1 MREFESRNALRADW
15 LKLRGCLHDP
25 TTRLPVLAAVLD
37 DVRRRVE
44 GGEPIGL
51 IYLDLS
57 GEGEAE
63 VTSGWQAHDRA
74 LAKVADLLRASR
86 ESWLDEQDALA
97 VVGVRSDELLLFL
110 GLGDGADEATTRLE
124 RLQSVHK
131 TLVEAIRASLDELS
145 AVDATFTPTLLSASL
160 ELRTEPTVRI
170 ERSIYGSLGR
180 ARDICRKESLERQS
194 GRLQE
199 LRRMLASGEI
209 VIRYQPIVSLRSGL
223 VHGFEALSSARSNEI
238 FENPEML
245 FSFAEESD
253 AIIDLERLC
262 RSQALARLEPLRQAA
277 GGKLFLNCSVHAF
290 ADPRLLDDLIVQAAA
305 AGLRA
310 SDLVLEITER
320 TAIKEWQHF
329 QQTLGEIRRK
339 GLQIAIDDMGSGYSS
354 LRAVGEIQP
363 DYLKFDCSLIHGI
376 HLSPIKRD
384 LFETLVT
391 LARKIGAQA
400 IAEGIEIPEEFE
412 TVRAL
417 GVDLGQGYLFARPAP
432 PGEPPRIHFPR

>member
-1 MREFESRNALRADW
+1 MRETDSRHALRADW

-110 GLGDGADEATTRLE
+110 GLGDGADEAAARQE

-145 AVDATFTPTLLSASL
+145 AVDATFTPTLLSAGL

-320 TAIKEWQHF
+320 TAIKEWQRF

-400 IAEGIEIPEEFE
+400 IAEGIEISEEFE

-432 PGEPPRIHFPR
+432 PSEPPRIHFPR